1 MTALDQPVDDGTVGI
16 EPVPASL
23 RRLRA
28 VDIGVL
34 WGDLSGI
41 GVLVLAAGARRL
53 RGSYGNSSARSANTR
68 GRIRRLHLCQQW
80 RERGRLPLRSD

>member
-1 MTALDQPVDDGTVGI
+1 MDDGRVGI

-28 VDIGVL
+28 VDIDVL
-34 WGDLSGI
+34 WGDLSIGVLSI

-53 RGSYGNSSARSANTR
+53 QGEYPNSLARSANTPR
-68 GRIRRLHLCQQW
+68 RIRRLHLCQQR
-80 RERGRLPLRSD
+80 RERGRLHLRSD

>member
-16 EPVPASL
+16 VPVPASL
-23 RRLRA
+23 HRLRA

-34 WGDLSGI
+34 WGDLSI

-53 RGSYGNSSARSANTR
+53 RGSYRNRSVRGANTR
-68 GRIRRLHLCQQW
+68 GRIRRLHLCQQG
-80 RERGRLPLRSD
+80 REPGRLPLRAD

>member
-1 MTALDQPVDDGTVGI
+1 MTAVDQPVDDGTVGI

-34 WGDLSGI
+34 WGDLSIGVLSI
-41 GVLVLAAGARRL
+41 GVLVLAAGAAGL
-53 RGSYGNSSARSANTR
+53 KQLSEPLGQRS
-68 GRIRRLHLCQQW
+68 
-80 RERGRLPLRSD
+80 